1 MVLSIIIFFFFFAM
15 IKPALSQNL
24 TAIAKPSCAATCGGV
39 SIPYP
44 FGTTENCYRSPSFMV
59 VCNET
64 SNGTQ
69 LFLGDIPI
77 KSINLD
83 DGQLT
88 VMTFIGHVCYNRN
101 GSLASIIET
110 STTLPPHL
118 TINNT
123 ANKVTIVGCDALGI
137 VSGQGLGRSY
147 LTGCVT
153 TCYKREDLMEG
164 SCTGSGCCQ
173 TSIPQNVRAMDID
186 LGSISNYTNVSDFNE
201 CGYAFVAEQNAFNF
215 SYQSLTDLKNVTR
228 LPMVID
234 WAMENLT
241 CADAAKMGTGNVTYA
256 CLSSNST
263 CVEPIHGNGYRCSC
277 LEGYQGNPYL
287 VDGCSDIDECKDPD
301 HKKPCGDY
309 ECVNN
314 EGSFECLCPKGYRGD
329 GKKTGVEGCRR
340 GERRGE
346 SLILRIVAGSAVGVI
361 VLLLSVCVLY
371 LELKRRRSNKA
382 KEEYF
387 HRNGGMMLLEKLA
400 RRGRSPDMVKIFTS
414 TELQKATNDFN
425 NDMIIGQ
432 GGFGTV
438 YKGLLQD
445 NTIVAIKRSKRV
457 DPNQTE
463 QFINEVL
470 VLSQVNHRNVVR
482 LLGCCFETEV
492 PLLVYEFVDNGT
504 LSSHVHN
511 QVKALYL
518 SWETR
523 LRIAAETAGVL
534 SYLHSAAA
542 TPIIHRDVKSDN
554 ILLDH
559 TFTAKVADFGAS
571 RLVPIDHT
579 QLSTMVQGTFGYLD
593 PEYLQTN
600 QLTEKSDVYSFG
612 VVLLELLTGR
622 GAIRFD
628 KPEVEKNL
636 SYFFLSL
643 LKQDRILEIVD
654 DSIVGDNYEQIME
667 VAKLAKGCLN
677 VKGEDRPSMK
687 EVAMELEGLLGGK
700 HAWARKGED
709 GEETESL
716 LRDRLNEFVA
726 NDGGDG
732 SYSTSTA
739 AGYDSIRDQIVVLV
753 PTLGGGR

>member
-1 MVLSIIIFFFFFAM
+1 
-15 IKPALSQNL
+15 
-24 TAIAKPSCAATCGGV
+24 
-39 SIPYP
+39 
-44 FGTTENCYRSPSFMV
+44 
-59 VCNET
+59 
-64 SNGTQ
+64 
-69 LFLGDIPI
+69 
-77 KSINLD
+77 
-83 DGQLT
+83 
-88 VMTFIGHVCYNRN
+88 
-101 GSLASIIET
+101 
-110 STTLPPHL
+110 
-118 TINNT
+118 
-123 ANKVTIVGCDALGI
+123 
-137 VSGQGLGRSY
+137 
-147 LTGCVT
+147 
-153 TCYKREDLMEG
+153 
-164 SCTGSGCCQ
+164 
-173 TSIPQNVRAMDID
+173 
-186 LGSISNYTNVSDFNE
+186 
-201 CGYAFVAEQNAFNF
+201 
-215 SYQSLTDLKNVTR
+215 
-228 LPMVID
+228 
-234 WAMENLT
+234 
-241 CADAAKMGTGNVTYA
+241 
-256 CLSSNST
+256 
-263 CVEPIHGNGYRCSC
+263 
-277 LEGYQGNPYL
+277 
-287 VDGCSDIDECKDPD
+287 
-301 HKKPCGDY
+301 
-309 ECVNN
+309 
-314 EGSFECLCPKGYRGD
+314 
-329 GKKTGVEGCRR
+329 
-340 GERRGE
+340 
-346 SLILRIVAGSAVGVI
+346 
-361 VLLLSVCVLY
+361 
-371 LELKRRRSNKA
+371 
-382 KEEYF
+382 
-387 HRNGGMMLLEKLA
+387 
-400 RRGRSPDMVKIFTS
+400 MVKIFTS

-511 QVKALYL
+511 QDKARYL

-534 SYLHSAAA
+534 SYLHSSAA

-593 PEYLQTN
+593 PEYMQTN

-622 GAIRFD
+622 GAIQFD

-654 DSIVGDNYEQIME
+654 DSIVGDNYEQILE

-687 EVAMELEGLLGGK
+687 EVAMELEGLRLGGK

-716 LRDRLNEFVA
+716 LRDRLNEFVV
-726 NDGGDG
+726 NDGGDDG

-739 AGYDSIRDQIVVLV
+739 VGYDSIRDQIIV